1 MKMLSITRKD
11 LQIFFRDRG
20 AILYLFLLPV
30 IFVTLYAGIG
40 SATDAGG
47 EDRVI
52 PLPVV
57 NLDPEGRKAGEFFE
71 AMQAATQVEVTLYE
85 EAEARQLINQ
95 KEIDFILFIPA
106 NFTRDL
112 EADKKVFTQLLVHP
126 NAPSLDVNTVE
137 RVVNKAGRGVML
149 IGYYSSQ
156 LYMFRTMQAMS
167 PNVTRYIT
175 DERIQQQADKQMAQS
190 EDRPLVNVVETTPA
204 ALLEDEEAQI
214 PELGQIAAMGFTVMF
229 VFLAAQNTAQ
239 SIFDE
244 KRVGTFRRLMIS
256 PISKSGLL
264 GGKLL
269 PNFLITLVQVLV
281 MFLAGVFLL
290 PIMGVAPL
298 DLSSDP
304 IGLLLASLAIAL
316 CSTSLGIL
324 IAAIAKTQGQVGG
337 ISNIVLWIAALI
349 GGSIIPSFFL
359 PDLVNSIARFVP
371 HYWANQAY
379 FGLILRGETLA
390 NVWSDIL
397 VLLGFTLVFFIIGAW
412 RFDFD

>member
-11 LQIFFRDRG
+11 LEIFFKDRG

-30 IFVTLYAGIG
+30 VFVTLYAGIG
-40 SATDAGG
+40 AATDTGG

-57 NLDPEGRKAGEFFE
+57 NLDTEGRKADEFMD
-71 AMQAATQVEVTLYE
+71 ALLNASQVEVTLYE
-85 EAEARQLINQ
+85 QAEAQELIKQ
-95 KEIDFILFIPA
+95 KEIEFILFIPV
-106 NFTRDL
+106 NFNNDL
-112 EADKKVFTQLLVHP
+112 NADKKVFLKLLVHP
-126 NAPSLDVNTVE
+126 NAQSLDVNTVE

-149 IGYYSSQ
+149 IDYYSAQ
-156 LYMFRTMQAMS
+156 LNLFRTMQAMN
-167 PNVTRYIT
+167 PNVQRYVT
-175 DERIQQQADKQMAQS
+175 DKRIQEQADKQQEQS
-190 EDRPLVNVVETTPA
+190 QDRPLVNVIETTPA
-204 ALLEDEEAQI
+204 ALSDEAEAQI
-214 PELGQIAAMGFTVMF
+214 PELGQIAAVGFTVMF

-244 KRVGTFRRLMIS
+244 KRMGTFRRLMIS
-256 PISKSGLL
+256 PISKGGLL

-269 PNFLITLVQVLV
+269 PNFLLTLVQVLV
-281 MFLAGVFLL
+281 MFLAGVLLL
-290 PIMGVAPL
+290 PVLGVAPL

-304 IGLLLASLAIAL
+304 FGLLLASLAIAL

-359 PDLVNSIARFVP
+359 PDVLNSIARFVP
-371 HYWANQAY
+371 QYWANQAY

-390 NVWSDIL
+390 DVWTDIL
-397 VLLGFTLVFFIIGAW
+397 VLLGFTLVFFVIGAW
-412 RFDFD
+412 RFEFE

>member
-1 MKMLSITRKD
+1 
-11 LQIFFRDRG
+11 
-20 AILYLFLLPV
+20 
-30 IFVTLYAGIG
+30 
-40 SATDAGG
+40 
-47 EDRVI
+47 
-52 PLPVV
+52 
-57 NLDPEGRKAGEFFE
+57 
-71 AMQAATQVEVTLYE
+71 
-85 EAEARQLINQ
+85 
-95 KEIDFILFIPA
+95 
-106 NFTRDL
+106 
-112 EADKKVFTQLLVHP
+112 
-126 NAPSLDVNTVE
+126 
-137 RVVNKAGRGVML
+137 ML
-149 IGYYSSQ
+149 IDYYSAQ
-156 LYMFRTMQAMS
+156 LNMFRTMQAMS

-204 ALLEDEEAQI
+204 ALSDEGEAQI
-214 PELGQIAAMGFTVMF
+214 PELGQIAAVGFTVMF

-269 PNFLITLVQVLV
+269 PNLLLTLVQVLV
-281 MFLAGVFLL
+281 MFLAGVLLL
-290 PIMGVAPL
+290 PLLGVAPL

-304 IGLLLASLAIAL
+304 FGLLLASLAIAL

-324 IAAIAKTQGQVGG
+324 IASLAKTQGQVGG

-412 RFDFD
+412 RFEFE

>member
-1 MKMLSITRKD
+1 MKMLSITLKD
-11 LQIFFRDRG
+11 LQIFFKDRG

-30 IFVTLYAGIG
+30 VFVTLYAGIG

-47 EDRVI
+47 EDRLI

-57 NLDPEGRKAGEFFE
+57 NLDSGGQKADELIGN
-71 AMQAATQVEVTLYE
+71 MRDSTQVEVTLYE
-85 EAEARQLINQ
+85 EAEARELITG
-95 KEIDFILFIPA
+95 KEIEFILFIPE
-106 NFTRDL
+106 NFTNEL
-112 EADKKVFTQLLVHP
+112 NADKKVYMKLLVHP
-126 NAPSLDVNTVE
+126 NAQSLDVNTIE

-149 IGYYSSQ
+149 IDYFSAQ
-156 LYMFRTMQAMS
+156 LNMFRTMQAMN
-167 PNVTRYIT
+167 PRVKRYIT
-175 DERIQQQADKQMAQS
+175 DERIEQQVETQQEQS
-190 EDRPLVNVVETTPA
+190 KDRPLVIVNETTPA
-204 ALLEDEEAQI
+204 ALSEEGEAQI
-214 PELGQIAAMGFTVMF
+214 PELGQIAAVGFTVMF

-239 SIFDE
+239 SIYDE
-244 KRVGTFRRLMIS
+244 KRMGTFRRLMIA

-269 PNFLITLVQVLV
+269 PNFLLTLVQVLV
-281 MFLAGVFLL
+281 MFLAGVLLL
-290 PIMGVAPL
+290 PVLGVPSL
-298 DLSSDP
+298 ELSSDP
-304 IGLLLASLAIAL
+304 FALLLASLSIAL

-390 NVWSDIL
+390 DVYTDIL
-397 VLLGFTLVFFIIGAW
+397 VLLGFTLVFFVVGAW
-412 RFDFD
+412 RFDFE